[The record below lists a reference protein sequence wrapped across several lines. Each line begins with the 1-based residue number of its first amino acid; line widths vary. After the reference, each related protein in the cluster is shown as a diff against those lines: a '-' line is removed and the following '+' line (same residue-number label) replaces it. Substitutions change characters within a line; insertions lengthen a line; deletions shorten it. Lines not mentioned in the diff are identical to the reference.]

1 MGAFV
6 GFVVGKSEGLIVGTE
21 LPLNRDTDRGQWTT
35 KSTLSS
41 LNLGAGQTT
50 EGHPLGISRLSE
62 KARKTSAVDGSAVNP
77 TKSSYNDKHD
87 MLENYKIRCTISYEA
102 LILTPI
108 NANDAVND
116 TFFPPQTL
124 VLMPSPTEYEL
135 YPFPAGWFD
144 ISPNNITLLSPST
157 NLLLRKLPV
166 RPSRNSLSL

>member
-1 MGAFV
+1 VVGDIVGKFVGAFV

-102 LILTPI
+102 FYTH
-108 NANDAVND
+108 
-116 TFFPPQTL
+116 
-124 VLMPSPTEYEL
+124 
-135 YPFPAGWFD
+135 
-144 ISPNNITLLSPST
+144 T
-157 NLLLRKLPV
+157 NKRK
-166 RPSRNSLSL
+166 